1 MDVGNAGK
9 VNVSDYKIRQQ
20 KNYYIFITLTRN
32 KFYHFLIL
40 GTEIFFV
47 IHSIVSIITDLAP
60 EEDVKIKEKQDIE
73 MTHNR
78 LYAMSGARYLG
89 QASVTMTENDLYESL
104 QI

>member
-1 MDVGNAGK
+1 M
-9 VNVSDYKIRQQ
+9 
-20 KNYYIFITLTRN
+20 TRN
-32 KFYHFLIL
+32 QFYHFLIL
-40 GTEIFFV
+40 GTENFFV

-60 EEDVKIKEKQDIE
+60 EENVKIKEKQDIA

-78 LYAMSGARYLG
+78 LYAKSGARYVG